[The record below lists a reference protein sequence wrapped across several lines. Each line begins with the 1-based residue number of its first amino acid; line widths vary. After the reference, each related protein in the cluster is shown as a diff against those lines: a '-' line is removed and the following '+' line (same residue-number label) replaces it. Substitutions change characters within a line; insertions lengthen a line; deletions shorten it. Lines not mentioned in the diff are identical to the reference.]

1 MAARI
6 TRSGR
11 VVRLRLDRSWFWAK
25 ALAIGFDRRLPETPN
40 LVPARGAGAVRKLLA
55 NP

>member
-25 ALAIGFDRRLPETPN
+25 ALALGFARLR
-40 LVPARGAGAVRKLLA
+40 AAFA
-55 NP
+55 